1 MTPPYPPPPK
11 KTISCSCFNSFQLG
25 ELSLPST
32 VDSPLSQSLES
43 RILFVCLSSPLCPK
57 NAQSKRTPKCMLS
70 ACKSPRTPRQWGK
83 NFCARGQCQLPAPS
97 ARPQPLP
104 WCRGSH
110 AGVGEQGEERGYQLL
125 GNPMSVKRELVPLGW
140 KRNTHTSSRRA
151 LSLSPPPA
159 SSSSTTSTSSSPPTP
174 ASLRKRF
181 SSTSTWLLHFE
192 AASCGL
198 YRPGSSLG
206 NVVGVRSRGDAGDAA
221 EGLQV
226 PQSLGRPGW
235 ALNNRAR
242 GRGRGVLLG
251 VPASNLVYCGR
262 TARLGARD
270 LNQPWRAPPPHG
282 DCPPPA
288 APFPLPP
295 GLRRKLSLGA
305 TVHASGDTGKS
316 LESTFFNP
324 NCVSFFAPQEVQKPR
339 AGRNQPWSYYSHP
352 SDWTRLCRYGNCGHQ
367 RDWSVLP
374 SCLK

>member
-1 MTPPYPPPPK
+1 
-11 KTISCSCFNSFQLG
+11 
-25 ELSLPST
+25 
-32 VDSPLSQSLES
+32 
-43 RILFVCLSSPLCPK
+43 
-57 NAQSKRTPKCMLS
+57 
-70 ACKSPRTPRQWGK
+70 
-83 NFCARGQCQLPAPS
+83 
-97 ARPQPLP
+97 
-104 WCRGSH
+104 
-110 AGVGEQGEERGYQLL
+110 
-125 GNPMSVKRELVPLGW
+125 MSVKRELVPLGW

-235 ALNNRAR
+235 ALNKRAR

-270 LNQPWRAPPPHG
+270 LNQPWRAPPAPWGLSSSGCPLSFASRFAQKTKSGERPVPRKRGHG
-282 DCPPPA
+282 QVAREHFFQPELRVLLRPA
-288 APFPLPP
+288 
-295 GLRRKLSLGA
+295 GGA
-305 TVHASGDTGKS
+305 ETEGWEKS
-316 LESTFFNP
+316 AMVL
-324 NCVSFFAPQEVQKPR
+324 
-339 AGRNQPWSYYSHP
+339 
-352 SDWTRLCRYGNCGHQ
+352 L
-367 RDWSVLP
+367 LP
-374 SCLK
+374 SK